1 MAVKVMYSYL
11 TLRDGAEPLE
21 AKPWED
27 LGGLGFVAPGSP
39 FLAVSTACCI
49 TGTDSC
55 RALRA

>member
-1 MAVKVMYSYL
+1 MYSYL
-11 TLRDGAEPLE
+11 TLRDAAEPLE